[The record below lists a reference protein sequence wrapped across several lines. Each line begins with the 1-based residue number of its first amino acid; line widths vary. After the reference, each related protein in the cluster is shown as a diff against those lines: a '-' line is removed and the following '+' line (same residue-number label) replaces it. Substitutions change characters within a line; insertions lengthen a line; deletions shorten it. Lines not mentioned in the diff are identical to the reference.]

1 MTPKSVKQGLFTFP
15 WPDDWP
21 RGEFGIYIVYNYLK
35 RHPMHD
41 FPAAVPHGVTLS
53 LGRAAYS
60 PDGKIYV
67 EGEIA
72 SFFIPSKSI
81 GLLAVIK
88 DNNLPEILQFVK
100 EMQLPTKLIEHGW
113 PTTVTQIVRQGE
125 ESYSELANILA
136 SDENGGII
144 AAPILY
150 KLAAMAWQKAEEEQ
164 TKQNI

>member
-1 MTPKSVKQGLFTFP
+1 
-15 WPDDWP
+15 
-21 RGEFGIYIVYNYLK
+21 
-35 RHPMHD
+35 MHD

-72 SFFIPSKSI
+72 SFFIKPVTDTAIEIRASAIPSKSI